1 LVAARFRD
9 SEIQRFSEMSKF
21 QKFYLYCA
29 VHDSVFDS
37 LQAVAKHR
45 RDKNENPRNV
55 KIICGECGELF
66 RTMEDLAKHCNVAK
80 FANRVSTIKN
90 YNKHSFDYKQHFQ
103 FITRQSSVS
112 AAAARARNEEAAKRH
127 AIFSEPK
134 LPSNLFSSPSVVF
147 PPPPLSPSSISAPV
161 SHFEHV
167 IESFHLPPPLSPIS
181 DLHTDT
187 DNDSDISQDTL
198 QTDLQ
203 RTDTDDDSD
212 IFSNDTLQSDQQ
224 ETISD
229 NNTYTFSQDNLQTD
243 QQVPYM

>member
-112 AAAARARNEEAAKRH
+112 AAAARARNEETAK
-127 AIFSEPK
+127 PT
-134 LPSNLFSSPSVVF
+134 LSS
-147 PPPPLSPSSISAPV
+147 LNQNCLLIC
-161 SHFEHV
+161 
-167 IESFHLPPPLSPIS
+167 FHLLLSFFILLLFLLLLF
-181 DLHTDT
+181 LHLFH
-187 DNDSDISQDTL
+187 IL
-198 QTDLQ
+198 
-203 RTDTDDDSD
+203 
-212 IFSNDTLQSDQQ
+212 
-224 ETISD
+224 
-229 NNTYTFSQDNLQTD
+229 NT
-243 QQVPYM
+243 